1 MRGYVCEVTAEDQ
14 YDETP
19 HDWPACADQGMADKG
34 FLAVRD
40 SCYLPV
46 EDTMTFSEAEAHC
59 TGQGDSVHLLSV
71 MDLVENDVAIALSN
85 KRGSDKI
92 WLGLQKS
99 EVITVDRLI
108 FKKLQFQST
117 WSWSDGWPVQYT
129 NWKNADDP
137 DETCA
142 ILKHK

>member
-1 MRGYVCEVTAEDQ
+1 MRAEDQ

-19 HDWPACADQGMADKG
+19 HDWPACTDQAMAEKG
-34 FLAVRD
+34 FLGVRD
-40 SCYLPV
+40 SCYLSV

-99 EVITVDRLI
+99 EVCY
-108 FKKLQFQST
+108 ST
-117 WSWSDGWPVQYT
+117 LS
-129 NWKNADDP
+129 
-137 DETCA
+137 
-142 ILKHK
+142 

>member
-1 MRGYVCEVTAEDQ
+1 MCEVTAEDQ

-108 FKKLQFQST
+108 FMFKPKVTISVHL
-117 WSWSDGWPVQYT
+117 
-129 NWKNADDP
+129 
-137 DETCA
+137 E
-142 ILKHK
+142 LE

>member
-1 MRGYVCEVTAEDQ
+1 MCEVTAEDQ

-99 EVITVDRLI
+99 EVITVDRWVLCLNQ
-108 FKKLQFQST
+108 KLQFQST

>member
-1 MRGYVCEVTAEDQ
+1 MCEIKAEDQ
-14 YDETP
+14 YEDTP

-46 EDTMTFSEAEAHC
+46 EDTMTLTEAEAHC
-59 TGQGDSVHLLSV
+59 TGLGDNVHLLSV

-85 KRGSDKI
+85 KHGTDRI

-99 EVITVDRLI
+99 EVIILVRYVDG
-108 FKKLQFQST
+108 KYYNKQFQST
-117 WSWSDGWPVQYT
+117 WGWSDGWPVQYT

-142 ILKHK
+142 FLNHK

>member
-1 MRGYVCEVTAEDQ
+1 MLELGMMLGNKQFKITKSFYLFILRCDQLRSFVCEVRAEDQ

-46 EDTMTFSEAEAHC
+46 EDTMTLQEAEAHC
-59 TGQGDSVHLLSV
+59 TRQGDSVHLLSV
-71 MDLVENDVAIALSN
+71 MDLVENDVAITLSN
-85 KRGSDKI
+85 KHGNDRI

-99 EVITVDRLI
+99 EVICNI
-108 FKKLQFQST
+108 
-117 WSWSDGWPVQYT
+117 
-129 NWKNADDP
+129 
-137 DETCA
+137 
-142 ILKHK
+142 H